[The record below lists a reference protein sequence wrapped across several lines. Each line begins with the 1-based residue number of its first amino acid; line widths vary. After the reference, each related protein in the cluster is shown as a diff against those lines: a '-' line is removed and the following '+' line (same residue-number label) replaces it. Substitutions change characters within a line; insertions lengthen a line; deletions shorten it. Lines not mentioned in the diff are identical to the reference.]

1 MAMATI
7 FKAYRQHQPTFLPPS
22 LEELIAD
29 THLVRV
35 VSQAIDEMDLSAL
48 QKSFR
53 GGGASSYHPV
63 MLLKVLVYAYTQR
76 LYSSRQIA
84 KAIREN
90 VHCMWL
96 AGGNRPDFRT
106 INRFR
111 SSRLQQALESVFTAM
126 IQMLLASGMIRLEDC
141 FVDGTKIEANAN
153 RYSFVWKK
161 SVQKNRTKVQKKI
174 KDLLKH
180 IEKVQEQEDQE
191 YGDRDLEEMGHESTL
206 TPEMIRERMKKL
218 NEILRKQGEPVDK
231 KKSRALKKAKKTL
244 EEDCLPRLERY
255 EEQGKIFGTR
265 NSFSK
270 TDPDATFMRMKDDHM
285 RNGQLKPGYNVQMAT
300 ERRYV
305 IHASIHQRPTDTATL
320 KDHLAGYERITGRL
334 PNRAVADAGYGS
346 LENYHYLEDKG
357 VEAYVK
363 YNTFDNEDTRAYRKN
378 IFDPERFPYDP
389 EHDQFTCPAGQPMR
403 CVGTS
408 SVKSATGYVS
418 GRHIYQAKDCSACHL
433 SQQCRSSDFDRRIWI
448 SHDLIRFKAAV
459 RQRLNSPLGIE
470 LRRRR
475 MTEPE
480 TVFAQIKHNRHF
492 RRFLLR
498 GRQKVKIEYGLLS
511 IAHNLINLANDPR
524 RAVTVN

>member
-1 MAMATI
+1 
-7 FKAYRQHQPTFLPPS
+7 
-22 LEELIAD
+22 
-29 THLVRV
+29 
-35 VSQAIDEMDLSAL
+35 
-48 QKSFR
+48 
-53 GGGASSYHPV
+53 
-63 MLLKVLVYAYTQR
+63 
-76 LYSSRQIA
+76 
-84 KAIREN
+84 
-90 VHCMWL
+90 
-96 AGGNRPDFRT
+96 
-106 INRFR
+106 
-111 SSRLQQALESVFTAM
+111 
-126 IQMLLASGMIRLEDC
+126 MIRLEDC

-153 RYSFVWKK
+153 KYSFVWKK
-161 SVQKNRTKVQKKI
+161 SMQKNKTKVQKKI

-218 NEILRKQGEPVDK
+218 NEIVRKHGEPTDK
-231 KKSRALKKAKKTL
+231 KKYRALKKAKKIL

-255 EEQGKIFGTR
+255 EQQEKVFGRR

-285 RNGQLKPGYNVQMAT
+285 RNGQLKPGYNVQLAT

-320 KDHLAGYERITGRL
+320 KDHMAGFEHITGRL
-334 PNRAVADAGYGS
+334 PNRLVADAGYGC
-346 LENYHYLEDKG
+346 LENYHYLEEKG

-363 YNTFDNEDTRAYRKN
+363 YNTFDKEDTRAYRKN
-378 IFDPERFPYDP
+378 IFDPERFPYHS
-389 EHDQFTCPAGQPMR
+389 EHDQFTCPAGQPMS

-408 SVKSATGYVS
+408 SVRAATGYVS
-418 GRHIYQAKDCSACHL
+418 PRRIYRAEHCSGCCL
-433 SQQCRSSDFDRRIWI
+433 SQQCRSSEYNRRISI
-448 SHDLIRFKAAV
+448 SHDLLRFKAAV

-498 GRQKVKIEYGLLS
+498 GSQKVKVEYGLVS
-511 IAHNLINLANDPR
+511 IAHNLTNLANDPR
-524 RAVTVN
+524 RSAMVH